1 MKIREARTTRAEDN
15 LSTLQQVMEKF
26 LQKDENIIM
35 LNMYKFIE
43 KRSRS
48 LLENMDWTGN
58 KYVENWEKKNEQKD
72 NYCFQAV

>member
-48 LLENMDWTGN
+48 LLENMDWAGN

>member
-48 LLENMDWTGN
+48 LLENMD
-58 KYVENWEKKNEQKD
+58 
-72 NYCFQAV
+72 